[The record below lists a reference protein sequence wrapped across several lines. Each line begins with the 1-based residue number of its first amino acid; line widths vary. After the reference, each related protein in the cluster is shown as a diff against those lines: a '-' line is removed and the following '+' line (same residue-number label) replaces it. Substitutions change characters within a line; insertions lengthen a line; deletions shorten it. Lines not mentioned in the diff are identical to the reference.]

1 MRILRVRS
9 LAEEALPSTRSFAQ
23 ARDRFADGADSPRAL
38 LERCLER
45 IAERDREVKAFVY
58 LNADGARSA
67 ADAATK
73 RYRAGQPLSPID
85 GMPIALKDVLETAD
99 MPTGFGSPIY
109 EGWRGG
115 RDAPVVLALR
125 QAGAVLVG
133 KVVTTEFAA
142 TVTGPTRNPHDL
154 KRTPGGS
161 SSGSAA
167 AVADG
172 MVPLAI
178 GTQVIG
184 SVLRP
189 ASFCGVIGFKP
200 TLGALNR
207 YGMSDIYS
215 QNCLGTLSNTLE
227 DAWAVCHEIAQRV
240 GGDPGFMPFQGGPK
254 PAPAHK
260 PQCIAVLET
269 AGWARA
275 DEEAQRAFRTVV

>member
-1 MRILRVRS
+1 MPTT
-9 LAEEALPSTRSFAQ
+9 PSFTQ
-23 ARDRFADGADSPRAL
+23 AREAFADGRDTPRAL

-45 IAERDREVKAFVY
+45 IAARDGEVKAFVH
-58 LNADGARSA
+58 LNTDGARSA

-73 RYRAGQPLSPID
+73 RYRAGQAQSLID
-85 GMPIALKDVLETAD
+85 GMPVAIKDVLETAD

-115 RDAPVVLALR
+115 RDSPCALALR

-142 TVTGPTRNPHDL
+142 TEPGPTRNPHDL

-172 MVPLAI
+172 MVPVAI

-189 ASFCGVIGFKP
+189 ASFCGVYRFKP

-215 QNCLGTLSNTLE
+215 QNCLGTLSSTSRGRL
-227 DAWAVCHEIAQRV
+227 
-240 GGDPGFMPFQGGPK
+240 GGVPRNRCASRRRPGLHSLSGRP
-254 PAPAHK
+254 
-260 PQCIAVLET
+260 T
-269 AGWARA
+269 ARA
-275 DEEAQRAFRTVV
+275 RRAARASRCWKRRVAEADEDRSSAFAAASSACAPPG